1 MVFKKDI
8 TPFAKGGTVRKH
20 QGKGSSIPRPDPV
33 GRMTGRYPKV
43 TPLTASTSG
52 TAGTA
57 GSAHGDATGPGM
69 SAADE
74 LSKKAH
80 FLRNAAPQAYRDFY
94 GAFAE
99 YADAAAEILIR
110 ADENLQLYQGHAQQ
124 LRKLMQ
130 ILEGTKHD

>member
-1 MVFKKDI
+1 
-8 TPFAKGGTVRKH
+8 
-20 QGKGSSIPRPDPV
+20 
-33 GRMTGRYPKV
+33 
-43 TPLTASTSG
+43 
-52 TAGTA
+52 
-57 GSAHGDATGPGM
+57 M

-80 FLRNAAPQAYRDFY
+80 FLRNAAPQPYRDFY